1 MGRVIRVTL
10 AVPAEVA
17 AFVGDV
23 DTPPALA
30 GSLLAE
36 VITASTCWHVGAPY
50 PAEAAVAVGVVL
62 LVRDR
67 DAQRLLD
74 AAPDA
79 QGDILR
85 RAALL
90 GHWLFV
96 GTEAAPT
103 LWPAVA
109 VYPVDGD
116 TMRAAEDSAAEW
128 AGMAIPPASARFAPR
143 RLAVLN

>member
-1 MGRVIRVTL
+1 MGRVLRVTL
-10 AVPAEVA
+10 SLPSDVA
-17 AFVGDV
+17 AFVGDP
-23 DTPPALA
+23 TNPPALCGA
-30 GSLLAE
+30 LLAE
-36 VITASTCWHVGAPY
+36 VLTASTCWHVGAPY

-85 RAALL
+85 RALWL
-90 GHWLFV
+90 GGWLFV

-103 LWPAVA
+103 LWPPVA
-109 VYPVDGD
+109 VQAVTLDA
-116 TMRAAEDSAAEW
+116 MRAAEDSRDEW
-128 AGMAIPPASARFAPR
+128 AGMAAPPASARFDVR
-143 RLAVLN
+143 RLAVN